1 MKWGRVAAGLAAMLA
16 VVAVV
21 VALLTAAGGVD
32 NVRQVVA
39 DAGFWAPL
47 LFLVLQSAI
56 TIAPIPRT
64 AFMVAGGVLFGS
76 ITGVV
81 LVLIGTVVAAT
92 LAFWLVRLVGGEF
105 VERHAHHPALAWIRA
120 RVEHSG
126 LLTMLSLRMIPAVP
140 FSVMNYASGLSG
152 VRFRHFALG
161 TLLGVFPGSVSVV
174 FLADAVA
181 GGNFPPQLLAVSIT
195 CGLIGLAGAV
205 VAIRRNPV
213 PVEREQAPE
222 PVS

>member
-1 MKWGRVAAGLAAMLA
+1 MKWGRVAAGAAAMLA
-16 VVAVV
+16 VVALV
-21 VALLTAAGGVD
+21 VAFLVQAGGVD

-39 DAGFWAPL
+39 DAGIWAPL
-47 LFLVLQSAI
+47 LFLLLQAVI
-56 TIAPIPRT
+56 TVAPIPRT

-76 ITGVV
+76 VTGVV
-81 LVLIGTVVAAT
+81 LVLIGTLVAAT
-92 LAFWLVRLVGGEF
+92 LAFWLVRLVGGAF

-120 RVEHSG
+120 RVDHSG

-161 TLLGVFPGSVSVV
+161 TVLGVLPGTVAVV
-174 FLADAVA
+174 VLADAVA
-181 GGNFPPQLLAVSIT
+181 GGAFPPQLLAVSIS
-195 CGLIGLAGAV
+195 CGLIGLIGAV

-213 PVEREQAPE
+213 PVEELVDR
-222 PVS
+222 